1 MAADDGCRTYVS
13 FHEHGLG
20 ITGLAVLAY
29 AEDGSLRP
37 GYTEDGYIDQEKVFT
52 PEELK
57 ELLDP

>member
-1 MAADDGCRTYVS
+1 MH
-13 FHEHGLG
+13 FHEYGPG
-20 ITGLAVLAY
+20 ITGLAVFAY

-37 GYTEDGYIDQEKVFT
+37 GYTEDSRIDQDEVFT